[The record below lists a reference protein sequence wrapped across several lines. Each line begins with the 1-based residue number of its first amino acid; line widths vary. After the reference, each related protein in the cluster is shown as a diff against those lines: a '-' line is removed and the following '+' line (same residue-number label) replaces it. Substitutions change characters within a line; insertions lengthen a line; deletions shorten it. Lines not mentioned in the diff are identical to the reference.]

1 MDNNGAQVSTQA
13 QAPRGINH
21 LVLNVRNLE
30 VSHKFWTET
39 IGFKCVA
46 ALKPIPGRKRPKMRF
61 YSGIDAHGDVTHH
74 DLALAEVAQTGESGS
89 PEEWNLMS
97 NRPGINH
104 VAICWPDRES
114 WLKQVAFLQSKGVPF
129 HRRVNHGMTHSVYIS
144 DPDGHGIEV
153 LYELPREVWEGDIDG
168 AQNYAENLPTEGA
181 EALIDRMDNPVFAGA
196 AQPEVSRV

>member
-1 MDNNGAQVSTQA
+1 MTDNGAQVPTQA
-13 QAPRGINH
+13 QSPRGINH

-30 VSHKFWTET
+30 ASHTFWTEV

-61 YSGIDAHGDVTHH
+61 YSGVDAHGEVTHH
-74 DLALAEVAQTGESGS
+74 DLALAEIAQTGESGS

-153 LYELPREVWEGDIDG
+153 LYELPREVWGGDIDG

-181 EALIDRMDNPVFAGA
+181 EALIDRMDNPVFDGA
-196 AQPEVSRV
+196 SQPEVARV

>member
-1 MDNNGAQVSTQA
+1 MTDNGAQVPTQA
-13 QAPRGINH
+13 QSPRGINH

-30 VSHKFWTET
+30 ASHKFWTEI

-61 YSGIDAHGDVTHH
+61 YSGVDAHGDVTHH
-74 DLALAEVAQTGESGS
+74 DLALAEIAQTGESGS

-153 LYELPREVWEGDIDG
+153 LYELPREVWGGDIDG

-181 EALIDRMDNPVFAGA
+181 EALIDRMDNPVFAGS
-196 AQPEVSRV
+196 AQPEVSRA

>member
-1 MDNNGAQVSTQA
+1 MTDNGAQVPTQA
-13 QAPRGINH
+13 QSPRGINH

-30 VSHKFWTET
+30 ASHTFWTEV

-61 YSGIDAHGDVTHH
+61 YSGVDAHGDVTHH
-74 DLALAEVAQTGESGS
+74 DLALAEIAQTGESGS

-153 LYELPREVWEGDIDG
+153 LYELPREVWGGDIDG

-181 EALIDRMDNPVFAGA
+181 EALIDRMDNPVFDGA
-196 AQPEVSRV
+196 SQPEVARV